1 MNATYLRIDLQRQLR
16 DVANIVFV
24 IGLPVAMYIIFGS
37 TFGSGGEQAGY
48 ANVKFYVMTSM
59 AVYGASVATTAISG
73 MAAVE
78 LMQGWGRQLGLTPM
92 RPAGYVGTKVVVAL
106 TIAAGA
112 VAAVF
117 LTGTLTGARADEG
130 WIWAATYALAWI
142 GSALFALYGLAIAQ
156 TFRSESA
163 VSVAAAGLVLLAF
176 FGNLFVPL
184 SGTILQIARFTPLYG
199 YAGLARYP
207 ALRGQV
213 ATTTGGSET
222 PDSLGWL
229 VLNVVV
235 WAVIFALIAM
245 WAVRRGRR
253 RQ

>member
-1 MNATYLRIDLQRQLR
+1 MNATFLRIDLQRQLR

-37 TFGSGGEQAGY
+37 TFGAGGETAGHG
-48 ANVKFYVMTSM
+48 NVRFYVMTSM
-59 AVYGASVATTAISG
+59 AVYGASVATTSIAG
-73 MAAVE
+73 MAAIE
-78 LMQGWGRQLGLTPM
+78 LLQGWGRQLGLTPM
-92 RPAGYVGTKVVVAL
+92 SPAAYVGTKVVVAL
-106 TIAAGA
+106 TVAAGA

-117 LTGTLTGARADEG
+117 VAGMLTGARADAG
-130 WIWAATYALAWI
+130 WIWVATFVIAWL
-142 GSALFALYGLAIAQ
+142 GSALFALFGLAIAQ

-184 SGTILQIARFTPLYG
+184 SGTILQVARFTPMYG
-199 YAGLARYP
+199 FAGLVRYP
-207 ALRGQV
+207 LLRGQV
-213 ATTTGGSET
+213 IDTSGGASQ
-222 PDSLGWL
+222 DSLGWL
-229 VLNVVV
+229 IVNVVV
-235 WAVIFALIAM
+235 WAAIFATVAV